1 MTEEEAEKKAE
12 EAVEMELIER
22 DQMEAYAK
30 HLYETHQKNHVKS
43 LKNS

>member
-12 EAVEMELIER
+12 EAVELELIKR

-30 HLYETHQKNHVKS
+30 HLYETHKNHVKS
-43 LKNS
+43 LK